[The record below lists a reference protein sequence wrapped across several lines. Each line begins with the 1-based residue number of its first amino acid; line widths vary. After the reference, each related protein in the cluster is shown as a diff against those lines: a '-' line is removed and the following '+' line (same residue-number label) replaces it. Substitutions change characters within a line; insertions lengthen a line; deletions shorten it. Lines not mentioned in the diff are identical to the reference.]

1 MKHITSLKRIIVA
14 MSDYLESEVLPGEG
28 LITLSD
34 NLRRLG
40 KDLFLDS
47 FATEKDQDV
56 GAIRE
61 ESGIWFDYIY
71 EHEEYPE

>member
-1 MKHITSLKRIIVA
+1 
-14 MSDYLESEVLPGEG
+14 MSDYLKSEG
-28 LITLSD
+28 LPEEALITVSD
-34 NLRRLG
+34 NLRQLG
-40 KDLFLDS
+40 KGLFLDS